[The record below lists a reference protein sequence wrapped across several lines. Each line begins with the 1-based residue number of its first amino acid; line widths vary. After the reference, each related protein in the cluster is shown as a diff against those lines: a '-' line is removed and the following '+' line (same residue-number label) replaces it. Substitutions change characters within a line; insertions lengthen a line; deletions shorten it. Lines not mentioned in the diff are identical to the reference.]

1 MKVWVFIGESESG
14 DRFGPA
20 VYDYPV
26 TREEITRYLRDK
38 FPEEEVTFGIWE
50 EEVNSKEPTP
60 TAREGD

>member
-26 TREEITRYLRDK
+26 TREEINTYLYANVPD
-38 FPEEEVTFGIWE
+38 EEVTFGIWE
-50 EEVNSKEPTP
+50 EEVNTKPK
-60 TAREGD
+60 

>member
-26 TREEITRYLRDK
+26 TREEINTYLYAN
-38 FPEEEVTFGIWE
+38 FPDEEVTFGIWE
-50 EEVNSKEPTP
+50 EEVNTKPK
-60 TAREGD
+60 